1 MPAATELKK
10 QLSAAAAEGLLS
22 HAVLIEGEQG
32 VGKRELA
39 LWFCKALLC
48 KNQNPPCGHCSVCK
62 KIDGGN
68 HPDVEIYDGSG
79 GARSFHIESVREIKD
94 SLWLAPNESDIKIYV
109 LLEIQNMTA
118 EAQNALLKSL
128 EEPPEHAR
136 FIMTCQNSGML
147 LDTVISRCT
156 VYKLEPF
163 SDGECAVRLKSALP
177 EISDEDAAL
186 LAAAYAGN
194 LGRASSAFQEG
205 RLPLAQLA
213 AKTPELLRG
222 AKSYDLAAGLA
233 AAAGDRAALCE
244 YIEIFG
250 NITARCGINF
260 AAGKPA
266 PLNLKIKPAQAVK
279 IMEILNRGKEA
290 ALQNCMPELIQSWL
304 CAQLSAVLG
313 GSL

>member
-1 MPAATELKK
+1 MPIATELKK

-22 HAVLIEGEQG
+22 HAVLIEGEPG

-39 LWFCKALLC
+39 LWLCKALLC
-48 KNQNPPCGHCSVCK
+48 KSQNPPCGRCSVCK

-68 HPDVEIYDGSG
+68 HPDVETYDGSG
-79 GARSFHIESVREIKD
+79 AARSFHIESIREIKE

-136 FIMTCQNSGML
+136 FIMTCQNAGML

-156 VYKLEPF
+156 LYKLEPF
-163 SDGECAVRLKSALP
+163 SDGECALRLKSVLP
-177 EISDEDAAL
+177 ELSAEDADL
-186 LAAAYAGN
+186 LAMAYAGN
-194 LGRASSAFQEG
+194 LGRARTAFEEG
-205 RLPLAQLA
+205 RLPLAKLA
-213 AKTPELLRG
+213 FNTPELIHC

-233 AAAGDRAALCE
+233 SAAGDRASLCE
-244 YIEIFG
+244 YIEILS
-250 NITARCGINF
+250 NIIGRCGVDS
-260 AAGKPA
+260 AAGRTA
-266 PLNLKIKPAQAVK
+266 PIRIKPVQAVK
-279 IMEILNRGKEA
+279 IMEILSRGKEA
-290 ALQNCMPELIQSWL
+290 AFQNCMPELIQSWL
-304 CAQLSAVLG
+304 CAKLSAVLG

>member
-22 HAVLIEGEQG
+22 HAVLIEGEPG

-39 LWFCKALLC
+39 IWLCKALLC
-48 KNQNPPCGHCSVCK
+48 KSHNPPCGNCSVCK
-62 KIDGGN
+62 KIDEGN

-79 GARSFHIESVREIKD
+79 SARSFHIESVREIKD
-94 SLWLAPNESDIKIYV
+94 SLWLAPNESDVKIYV

-136 FIMTCQNSGML
+136 FIMTCQNAGML

-156 VYKLEPF
+156 LYKLEPF
-163 SDGECAVRLKSALP
+163 SDGECALRLKNILP
-177 EISDEDAAL
+177 ELSAEDAEL
-186 LAAAYAGN
+186 LAMAYAGN
-194 LGRASSAFQEG
+194 LGRAQSAFEEG
-205 RLPLAQLA
+205 KLPLAKLA
-213 AKTPELLRG
+213 AKTPELIRT
-222 AKSYDLAAGLA
+222 AKSYDLAAGIS

-244 YIEIFG
+244 FIEVLG
-250 NITARCGINF
+250 NIIGRCGVDC
-260 AAGKPA
+260 AAGKSA
-266 PLNLKIKPAQAVK
+266 PIRILPAQAVK
-279 IMEILNRGKEA
+279 TMEILSRGKEA
-290 ALQNCMPELIQSWL
+290 VLQNCMPELIQSWL
-304 CAQLSAVLG
+304 CISLSAVLG